1 MSAPKVVLVLAP
13 LNFRDDEYKKPR
25 NVFEQ
30 AGFRVEVASAGFMEA
45 RGMLGTE
52 VAVDVSPA
60 DVDVDAVDAVVFA
73 SGPGLSRY
81 FSDPAMTSLARR
93 AFEGGRVLGAVSIGQ
108 MVLANAGV
116 LAGRRAT
123 VWSSGSDLSFVR
135 AIKDAGAVYVPDE
148 RVVADG
154 NLVTAVGPEDS
165 QAFAEKVVEIVTGR
179 A

>member
-1 MSAPKVVLVLAP
+1 MPAPKVVMVLAP
-13 LNFRDDEYKKPR
+13 LNFRDDEYRKPR
-25 NVFEQ
+25 KVFEQ
-30 AGFRVEVASAGFMEA
+30 AGFRIEVASPGFMEA

-52 VAVDVSPA
+52 VAVDVSPE
-60 DVDVDAVDAVVFA
+60 DVDVAGADAVVLV

-81 FSDPAMTSLARR
+81 FSDSAFTSLVRR
-93 AFEGGRVLGAVSIGQ
+93 AADKECILGAVSIGQ
-108 MVLANAGV
+108 VVLAKAGV
-116 LAGRRAT
+116 LEGKRAT

-135 AIKDAGAVYVPDE
+135 TIKNAGAVYVPDE

-165 QAFAEKVVEIVTGR
+165 QAFAEKIVEIVTSR